1 MTKEVIIG
9 RNPSSPLKVPDDRI
23 AVSGKHVKLTVTDE
37 GKWKIEDLN
46 SSNGTFVRN
55 EEGMFDRVYTKDITE
70 FDVIR
75 LGNDGANSYVFI
87 ARRAF
92 DPEDSYRKEFRHLSK
107 LLKKS
112 KEEEERKE
120 HRIELNGWISKL
132 SGVAVVV
139 LCAVLGS
146 IDGIN
151 IDANVRIGLA
161 ACAPIIVGLFFS
173 GDKKA
178 LKILKKKKERFMI
191 CPNPNCGRRLTEFD
205 IEQGQ
210 CPKCKAK

>member
-1 MTKEVIIG
+1 MAKEVIIG
-9 RNPSSPLKVPDDRI
+9 RNPSSPLKVPEDKI

-37 GKWKIEDLN
+37 GRWKIEDLN

-55 EEGMFDRVYTKDITE
+55 EEGIFDRVYTKDIDE

-92 DPEDSYRKEFRHLSK
+92 NPEASYRNEFRHLSK

-112 KEEEERKE
+112 KEETERKE
-120 HRIELNGWISKL
+120 RRIEINGWISKI

-139 LCAVLGS
+139 LCAILGS

-173 GDKKA
+173 GDKKS
-178 LKILKKKKERFMI
+178 LKVLKKKKEKFMI
-191 CPNPNCGRRLTEFD
+191 CPNPNCGRRLTEYD

-210 CPKCKAK
+210 CSKCKAK